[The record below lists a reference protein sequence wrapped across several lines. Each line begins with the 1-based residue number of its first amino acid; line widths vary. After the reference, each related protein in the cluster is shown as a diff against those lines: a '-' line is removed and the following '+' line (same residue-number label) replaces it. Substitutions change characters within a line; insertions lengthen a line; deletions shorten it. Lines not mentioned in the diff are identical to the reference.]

1 MPFNIQSHPTSAGS
15 SRAFTLLEV
24 LVASAIM
31 GIVMFVLVSTANT
44 SLQLWRGTS
53 EKMAVDREGRSG
65 LSIVA
70 WDLNNIVV
78 PPWPLP
84 KVVPD
89 TNLASFTPQE
99 RALFNSYT
107 NFLPRIQT
115 NNGGSDLRLAFLTL
129 KPTDYQTDP
138 ATDLGDVCY
147 VEYRFFNNALWRAFR
162 GSGDTF
168 DSLSR
173 SNRFPVIPT
182 PQANPESWE
191 IVATNLYQ
199 FKVWAHSPSTNS
211 IPLDANGLQ
220 TTYWVGSGPFTN
232 LALSGIEYQMEVL
245 DQKYMKMYRDNPQ
258 LAEAQGYK
266 SRKYYQAIKPVPSH

>member
-1 MPFNIQSHPTSAGS
+1 MPFDIQPHSTSAGS

-44 SLQLWRGTS
+44 SLQLWRNSS

-84 KVVPD
+84 KVVTD
-89 TNLASFTPQE
+89 TNLASFTPEQ
-99 RALFNSYT
+99 RTLFSNYT
-107 NFLPRIQT
+107 NFIPRIQT
-115 NNGGSDLRLAFLTL
+115 NNDGSDLRLAFLTL
-129 KPTDYQTDP
+129 KPADYQAPD
-138 ATDLGDVCY
+138 DLGDVCY
-147 VEYRFFNNALWRAFR
+147 VEYRFFNNALLRAYR
-162 GSGDTF
+162 GSRDTF

-173 SNRFPVIPT
+173 SNRFPVIPA
-182 PQANPESWE
+182 PQANPGSWD

-199 FKVWAHSPSTNS
+199 FKVWGHSASSNP
-211 IPLDANGLQ
+211 IPIDANGLQ
-220 TTYWVGSGPFTN
+220 TTFWVGSGPYTN
-232 LALSGIEYQMEVL
+232 MALTGIEYRMEVL
-245 DQKYMKMYRDNPQ
+245 DQKFLQMYRENPQ

-266 SRKYYQAIKPVPSH
+266 SRKYFQAIQPVPAH